1 MKSFDCTTSGS
12 FIPVILGGGMSDSQT
27 VVYVIDDDE
36 SMRRS
41 IKRLLK
47 AHGFEAETFP
57 SADDFL
63 SLDRSARPSCLV
75 LDLSLP
81 GMSGI
86 DLQKEMERRR
96 LDLPIVFVTGHG
108 DIPTSV
114 EAMKGG
120 AVDFLPKPFSSKALI
135 EAVEFAM
142 TRARRDEKRRRE
154 RTDVER
160 RVANLTPRELEV
172 MKLVIKGMLNKQ
184 IAFELGTS
192 IKTIKV
198 HRSRVMQK
206 MEAESVAD
214 LVRLAEK
221 AGIVV
226 S

>member
-1 MKSFDCTTSGS
+1 
-12 FIPVILGGGMSDSQT
+12 MSDSQT

-41 IKRLLK
+41 VKRLLK
-47 AHGFEAETFP
+47 AHGLKAETFP

-63 SLDRSARPSCLV
+63 SLDRPARPACLI

-86 DLQKEMERRR
+86 DLQKEMGRRR
-96 LDLPIVFVTGHG
+96 LDLPIVFITGHG

-120 AVDFLPKPFSSKALI
+120 AVDFLSKPFNSKALI
-135 EAVEFAM
+135 EAVELAM
-142 TRARRDEKRRRE
+142 ARARKDEKRRLE
-154 RTDVER
+154 RTEIER
-160 RVANLTPRELEV
+160 LVGTLTPREREV

-184 IAFELGTS
+184 IASELGTS

-226 S
+226 P

>member
-1 MKSFDCTTSGS
+1 MSGS
-12 FIPVILGGGMSDSQT
+12 RSL
-27 VVYVIDDDE
+27 VYVIDDDE

-63 SLDRSARPSCLV
+63 SLPRTVRPSCLV

-86 DLQKEMERRR
+86 DLQKEMERRK
-96 LDLPIVFVTGHG
+96 LDLPIVFITGHG
-108 DIPTSV
+108 DIPKSV

-120 AVDFLPKPFSSKALI
+120 AVDFLPKPFSAKALL
-135 EAVEFAM
+135 EAVELAM
-142 TRARRDEKRRRE
+142 ARARGGEKKRLE
-154 RTDVER
+154 RAEIDR
-160 RVANLTPRELEV
+160 RVSALTPRELAV
-172 MKLVIKGMLNKQ
+172 MKLVITGMLNKQ
-184 IAFELGTS
+184 IASELGTS
-192 IKTIKV
+192 VKTIKV
-198 HRSRVMQK
+198 HRSRVMRK

-226 S
+226 L

>member
-1 MKSFDCTTSGS
+1 MSGS
-12 FIPVILGGGMSDSQT
+12 RSL
-27 VVYVIDDDE
+27 VYVIDDDE

-57 SADDFL
+57 SADEFL
-63 SLDRSARPSCLV
+63 CLPRAARPSCLV

-86 DLQKEMERRR
+86 DLQKEMERRN
-96 LDLPIVFVTGHG
+96 LNLPIVFITGHG

-120 AVDFLPKPFSSKALI
+120 AIDFLPKPFSSKALI
-135 EAVEFAM
+135 EAVERAM
-142 TRARRDEKRRRE
+142 ARARGDEKRRLE
-154 RTDVER
+154 RTKVDK
-160 RVANLTPRELEV
+160 RVGTLTPRELEV
-172 MKLVIKGMLNKQ
+172 MKLVITGMLNKQ
-184 IAFELGTS
+184 IASELGTS
-192 IKTIKV
+192 VKTIKV

>member
-1 MKSFDCTTSGS
+1 MSGS
-12 FIPVILGGGMSDSQT
+12 RSL
-27 VVYVIDDDE
+27 VYVIDDDE

-47 AHGFEAETFP
+47 AHGLEAETFP
-57 SADDFL
+57 SADEFL
-63 SLDRSARPSCLV
+63 CLPRAARPSCLV

-86 DLQKEMERRR
+86 DLQKEMERRN
-96 LDLPIVFVTGHG
+96 LNLPIVFITGHG

-120 AVDFLPKPFSSKALI
+120 AIDFLPKPFSSKALI
-135 EAVEFAM
+135 EAVERAIA
-142 TRARRDEKRRRE
+142 RARGDEKRRLE
-154 RTDVER
+154 RTKVDK
-160 RVANLTPRELEV
+160 RVGTLTPRELEV
-172 MKLVIKGMLNKQ
+172 MKLVITGMLNKQ
-184 IAFELGTS
+184 IASELGTS
-192 IKTIKV
+192 VKTIKV

>member
-1 MKSFDCTTSGS
+1 
-12 FIPVILGGGMSDSQT
+12 MSDSRAL
-27 VVYVIDDDE
+27 VYVIDDDE
-36 SMRRS
+36 SVRRS
-41 IKRLLK
+41 IRRLLK
-47 AHGFEAETFP
+47 AHGFEAEALS
-57 SADDFL
+57 SADEFL
-63 SLDRSARPSCLV
+63 SLPRVARPSCLV

-96 LDLPIVFVTGHG
+96 LDLPIVFITGHG

-120 AVDFLPKPFSSKALI
+120 AVDFLPKPFGTKALI
-135 EAVEFAM
+135 EAVELAIA
-142 TRARRDEKRRRE
+142 RARGNEKRRLE
-154 RTDVER
+154 RTEVER
-160 RVANLTPRELEV
+160 RVGTLTPREMEV

-184 IAFELGTS
+184 IASELGTS
-192 IKTIKV
+192 VKTIKV

-206 MEAESVAD
+206 MEAESVAE

>member
-1 MKSFDCTTSGS
+1 MSGS
-12 FIPVILGGGMSDSQT
+12 RSL
-27 VVYVIDDDE
+27 VYVIDDDE

-63 SLDRSARPSCLV
+63 SLDCAKRPACLV

-86 DLQKEMERRR
+86 DLQKEMERRK
-96 LDLPIVFVTGHG
+96 LDFPIVFITGHG
-108 DIPTSV
+108 DIPMSV

-120 AVDFLPKPFSSKALI
+120 AVDFLPKPFSAKALL
-135 EAVEFAM
+135 EAVELAM
-142 TRARRDEKRRRE
+142 ARARGGEKKRLE
-154 RTDVER
+154 RTKVDK
-160 RVANLTPRELEV
+160 RVGTLTPRELEV

-184 IAFELGTS
+184 IASELGTS

-198 HRSRVMQK
+198 HRSRVMRK

-221 AGIVV
+221 AGIIV

>member
-1 MKSFDCTTSGS
+1 MANSHS
-12 FIPVILGGGMSDSQT
+12 L
-27 VVYVIDDDE
+27 VYVIDDDE

-41 IKRLLK
+41 VKRLLK
-47 AHGFEAETFP
+47 AHGFSAEAFA

-63 SLDRSARPSCLV
+63 TLARAERPSCLV

-81 GMSGI
+81 GMNGLE
-86 DLQKEMERRR
+86 LQKEMERRE
-96 LDLPIVFVTGHG
+96 LGLPIVFITGHG

-120 AVDFLPKPFSSKALI
+120 AVDFLSKPFSAKALI
-135 EAVEFAM
+135 EAVELAM
-142 TRARRDEKRRRE
+142 ARARGDEKRRRE
-154 RTDVER
+154 RTDVDR
-160 RVANLTPRELEV
+160 RVSALTPRELEV
-172 MKLVIKGMLNKQ
+172 MKLVVTGMMNKQ
-184 IAFELGTS
+184 IASELGTS

-206 MEAESVAD
+206 MGAESVAD

-221 AGIVV
+221 AGIGV

>member
-1 MKSFDCTTSGS
+1 MR
-12 FIPVILGGGMSDSQT
+12 DSHPL
-27 VVYVIDDDE
+27 VYVIDDDE
-36 SMRRS
+36 SVRRS

-47 AHGFEAETFP
+47 AHGFEEKTFP
-57 SADDFL
+57 SADEFL
-63 SLDRSARPSCLV
+63 CLPRAVRPSCLV

-86 DLQKEMERRR
+86 DLQKEMERRK
-96 LDLPIVFVTGHG
+96 LDLPIVFITGHG
-108 DIPTSV
+108 DIPMSV

-120 AVDFLPKPFSSKALI
+120 AVDFLPKPFSSKALL
-135 EAVEFAM
+135 EAVELAM
-142 TRARRDEKRRRE
+142 ARARGGEKKRLE
-154 RTDVER
+154 RTKVDK
-160 RVANLTPRELEV
+160 RVGNLTPRELEV

-184 IAFELGTS
+184 IASELGTS

-198 HRSRVMQK
+198 HRSRVMRK

-221 AGIVV
+221 AGIIV

>member
-1 MKSFDCTTSGS
+1 MSGS
-12 FIPVILGGGMSDSQT
+12 RSL
-27 VVYVIDDDE
+27 VYVIDDDE

-57 SADDFL
+57 SADEFL
-63 SLDRSARPSCLV
+63 CLPRAARPSCLV

-86 DLQKEMERRR
+86 DLQKEMERRN
-96 LDLPIVFVTGHG
+96 LNLPIVFITGHG

-120 AVDFLPKPFSSKALI
+120 AIDFLPKPFSSKALI
-135 EAVEFAM
+135 EAVERAM
-142 TRARRDEKRRRE
+142 ARARGDEKRRLE
-154 RTDVER
+154 RTKVER
-160 RVANLTPRELEV
+160 LVGILTPRELEV

-184 IAFELGTS
+184 IASELGTS
-192 IKTIKV
+192 VKTIKV

>member
-1 MKSFDCTTSGS
+1 MR
-12 FIPVILGGGMSDSQT
+12 DSHPL
-27 VVYVIDDDE
+27 VYVIDDDE
-36 SMRRS
+36 SVRRS

-47 AHGFEAETFP
+47 AHGFEAKTFP
-57 SADDFL
+57 SADEFL
-63 SLDRSARPSCLV
+63 CLPRAVRPSCLV

-86 DLQKEMERRR
+86 DLQKEMERRK
-96 LDLPIVFVTGHG
+96 LDLPIVFITGHG
-108 DIPTSV
+108 DIPMSV

-120 AVDFLPKPFSSKALI
+120 AVDFLPKPFSSKALL
-135 EAVEFAM
+135 EAVELAM
-142 TRARRDEKRRRE
+142 ARARGGEKKRLE
-154 RTDVER
+154 RTKVDK
-160 RVANLTPRELEV
+160 RVGNLTPRELEV

-184 IAFELGTS
+184 IASELGTS

-198 HRSRVMQK
+198 HRSRVMRK

-221 AGIVV
+221 AGIIV

>member
-1 MKSFDCTTSGS
+1 
-12 FIPVILGGGMSDSQT
+12 MSDFHPQ
-27 VVYVIDDDE
+27 VYVIDDDE

-47 AHGFEAETFP
+47 AHGFEAETFA

-63 SLDRSARPSCLV
+63 SLARAARPACLV

-86 DLQKEMERRR
+86 DLQKEMEKRKI
-96 LDLPIVFVTGHG
+96 DLPIVFITGYG
-108 DIPTSV
+108 DVPTSV

-120 AVDFLPKPFSSKALI
+120 AVDFLTKPFNAKALI
-135 EAVEFAM
+135 DAVGRAM
-142 TRARRDEKRRRE
+142 ARARGDEKRRLQ
-154 RTDVER
+154 RTAVEKR
-160 RVANLTPRELEV
+160 IGTLTPRELEV

-184 IAFELGTS
+184 IASELGTS

-214 LVRLAEK
+214 LVRLAER

-226 S
+226 P

>member
-1 MKSFDCTTSGS
+1 MSGS
-12 FIPVILGGGMSDSQT
+12 RSL
-27 VVYVIDDDE
+27 VYVIDDDE

-57 SADDFL
+57 SADEFL
-63 SLDRSARPSCLV
+63 CLPRAARPSCLV

-86 DLQKEMERRR
+86 DLQKEMERRN
-96 LDLPIVFVTGHG
+96 LNLPIVFITGHG

-120 AVDFLPKPFSSKALI
+120 AIDFLPKPFSSKALI
-135 EAVEFAM
+135 EAVERAM
-142 TRARRDEKRRRE
+142 ARARGDEKRRLE
-154 RTDVER
+154 RTKVER
-160 RVANLTPRELEV
+160 LVGILTPRELEV

-184 IAFELGTS
+184 IASELGTS
-192 IKTIKV
+192 VKTIKV
-198 HRSRVMQK
+198 HRSRVMRK
-206 MEAESVAD
+206 MEAESVAE

>member
-1 MKSFDCTTSGS
+1 
-12 FIPVILGGGMSDSQT
+12 VSDSHPQ
-27 VVYVIDDDE
+27 VYVIDDDE

-41 IKRLLK
+41 VKRLLK
-47 AHGFEAETFP
+47 SHGFEAETFS
-57 SADDFL
+57 SAGDFL
-63 SLDRSARPSCLV
+63 SLERAAGPACLV

-86 DLQKEMERRR
+86 DLQKEMEKRKI
-96 LDLPIVFVTGHG
+96 DLPIVFITGYG

-120 AVDFLPKPFSSKALI
+120 AVDFLTKPFNTKALL
-135 EAVEFAM
+135 EAIARAM
-142 TRARRDEKRRRE
+142 ARARGDEKRRLQ
-154 RTDVER
+154 RTAVEKR
-160 RVANLTPRELEV
+160 IGALTPRELEV
-172 MKLVIKGMLNKQ
+172 MRLVIKGMLNKQ
-184 IAFELGTS
+184 IASQLGTS

-214 LVRLAEK
+214 LVRLAAK

-226 S
+226 P

>member
-1 MKSFDCTTSGS
+1 
-12 FIPVILGGGMSDSQT
+12 
-27 VVYVIDDDE
+27 
-36 SMRRS
+36 MRRS

-47 AHGFEAETFP
+47 AHGLEAETFP
-57 SADDFL
+57 SADEFL
-63 SLDRSARPSCLV
+63 CLPRAARPSCLV

-86 DLQKEMERRR
+86 DLQKEMERRN
-96 LDLPIVFVTGHG
+96 LNLPIVFITGHG

-120 AVDFLPKPFSSKALI
+120 AIDFLPKPFSSKALI
-135 EAVEFAM
+135 EAVERAM
-142 TRARRDEKRRRE
+142 ARARGDEKRRLE
-154 RTDVER
+154 RTKVDK
-160 RVANLTPRELEV
+160 RVGTLTPRELEV
-172 MKLVIKGMLNKQ
+172 MKLVITGMLNKQ
-184 IAFELGTS
+184 IASELGTS
-192 IKTIKV
+192 VKTIKV

>member
-1 MKSFDCTTSGS
+1 
-12 FIPVILGGGMSDSQT
+12 MSDSHPQ
-27 VVYVIDDDE
+27 VYVIDDDE

-57 SADDFL
+57 SADEFL
-63 SLDRSARPSCLV
+63 CLPRAARPSCLI

-86 DLQKEMERRR
+86 DLQKEMERRK
-96 LDLPIVFVTGHG
+96 LDLPIVFITGHG
-108 DIPTSV
+108 DIPMSV

-120 AVDFLPKPFSSKALI
+120 AVDFLPKPFSSKALL
-135 EAVEFAM
+135 EAVELAM
-142 TRARRDEKRRRE
+142 ARARGGEKKRLE
-154 RTDVER
+154 RTKVDK
-160 RVANLTPRELEV
+160 RVGNLTPRELEV

-184 IAFELGTS
+184 IASELGTS

-198 HRSRVMQK
+198 HRSRVMRK

-221 AGIVV
+221 AGIIV

>member
-1 MKSFDCTTSGS
+1 
-12 FIPVILGGGMSDSQT
+12 
-27 VVYVIDDDE
+27 VIDDDE

-41 IKRLLK
+41 VKRLLK
-47 AHGFEAETFP
+47 SHGFEAETFS
-57 SADDFL
+57 SAGDFL
-63 SLDRSARPSCLV
+63 SLERAAGPACLV

-86 DLQKEMERRR
+86 DLQKEMEKRKI
-96 LDLPIVFVTGHG
+96 DLPIVFITGYG

-120 AVDFLPKPFSSKALI
+120 AVDFLTKPFNTKALL
-135 EAVEFAM
+135 EAIARAM
-142 TRARRDEKRRRE
+142 ARARGDEKRRLQ
-154 RTDVER
+154 RTAVEKR
-160 RVANLTPRELEV
+160 IGALTPRELEV
-172 MKLVIKGMLNKQ
+172 MRLVIKGMLNKQ
-184 IAFELGTS
+184 IASQLGTS

-214 LVRLAEK
+214 LVRLAAK

-226 S
+226 P

>member
-1 MKSFDCTTSGS
+1 MN
-12 FIPVILGGGMSDSQT
+12 DSHSQ
-27 VVYVIDDDE
+27 VYVIDDDE

-41 IKRLLK
+41 VKRLLK

-63 SLDRSARPSCLV
+63 SLERASRPACLV

-96 LDLPIVFVTGHG
+96 LDLPIVFITGHG
-108 DIPTSV
+108 DIPSSV

-120 AVDFLPKPFSSKALI
+120 AVDFLPKPFNAKALI
-135 EAVEFAM
+135 EAVERAM
-142 TRARRDEKRRRE
+142 ARARGDEKRRLA
-154 RTDVER
+154 RTDAER
-160 RVANLTPRELEV
+160 RVAILTPRELEV
-172 MKLVIKGMLNKQ
+172 MRLVIKGMLNKQ
-184 IAFELGTS
+184 IASQLGTS